1 MVDKTTHV
9 FQFFNYFFIMFF
21 FCCTIKFVYKTVKTL
36 TVTVSL
42 KKNLSSTSSIYS
54 SKMILFSSFLVSVV
68 VFLFFAFLSS
78 SFDDISALSAKIV
91 SDKSL
96 NKFNNSFC
104 LGVCFFVLLFLRFLV
119 RLMYL
124 NLF

>member
-9 FQFFNYFFIMFF
+9 FQFFNYFFLMFF
-21 FCCTIKFVYKTVKTL
+21 FCCTIKFVYKTIKTF

-42 KKNLSSTSSIYS
+42 KNNLSSTSSIYS
-54 SKMILFSSFLVSVV
+54 SKMILVLAFLVLVV
-68 VFLFFAFLSS
+68 AFLFFAFLFS

-104 LGVCFFVLLFLRFLV
+104 LGVCFFVLLFLSFLV